1 MKRKESR
8 RIAAAGFR
16 MPAEWEPHEAT
27 WLGWPHELTDWP
39 GKFAPIP
46 WVYAEIVRH
55 LARVERVFLI
65 VEDREAEERARG
77 VLEKSGVQ
85 LDAVEFFHIP
95 TDRGWMRDSGPIGVV
110 EESANHGKHLS
121 SRARSAVGPDEG
133 SAVAFLNFA
142 FNGWAKYDDYKKDAR
157 VVARANGRLK
167 RHVVLPMHKGRRVVL
182 EGGSIEVNGRGT
194 LLTTEECLLSE
205 VQQRNP
211 GFARD
216 DYAEIF
222 RRYLGVTNVL
232 WLKNGI
238 AGDDTHGHVD
248 DLARFVDETT
258 VLTVVE
264 HDRGEVNCAP
274 LRQNLKL
281 LRAMK
286 DQDGKPLRVETLP
299 MPEPVYFA
307 GQRLPASYA
316 NFYVANKIV
325 LVPTFNDPADRVA
338 LAKLASLFLDR
349 EIVPIY
355 CRDLVLG
362 LGTIHCMTQ
371 QQPHR

>member
-1 MKRKESR
+1 MNRNKSR
-8 RIAAAGFR
+8 VSAVPQWR

-65 VEDREAEERARG
+65 VEDRVAEERARA

-95 TDRGWMRDSGPIGVV
+95 TDRGWMRDSGPICAV
-110 EESANHGKHLS
+110 SAHG
-121 SRARSAVGPDEG
+121 E
-133 SAVAFLNFA
+133 VAYNNFA

-157 VVARANGRLK
+157 VVARANRRLK
-167 RHVVLPMHKGRRVVL
+167 RRVVLPSHKGRRVVL
-182 EGGSIEVNGRGT
+182 EGGAIDVNGRGT
-194 LLTTEECLLSE
+194 LLTTEECLLGE

-211 GFARD
+211 GFTKD

-258 VLTVVE
+258 VVTVVE
-264 HDRGEVNCAP
+264 HDQGEANCAP
-274 LRQNLKL
+274 LKENLKL

-371 QQPHR
+371 QQPANKV

>member
-1 MKRKESR
+1 
-8 RIAAAGFR
+8 
-16 MPAEWEPHEAT
+16 
-27 WLGWPHELTDWP
+27 
-39 GKFAPIP
+39 
-46 WVYAEIVRH
+46 V
-55 LARVERVFLI
+55 RVERVFLI
-65 VEDREAEERARG
+65 VEDRESEERARG

-85 LDAVEFFHIP
+85 MDAVEFLHVP
-95 TDRGWMRDSGPIGVV
+95 TDRGWMRDSGPIGVL
-110 EESANHGKHLS
+110 AGGQNAGAL
-121 SRARSAVGPDEG
+121 
-133 SAVAFLNFA
+133 LNFA
-142 FNGWAKYDDYKKDAR
+142 FNGWAKYNDYKKDAR
-157 VVARANGRLK
+157 VVERANRRLK
-167 RHVVLPMHKGRRVVL
+167 QRVVLPMHKGRRVVL
-182 EGGSIEVNGRGT
+182 EGGSIDVNGRGT
-194 LLTTEECLLSE
+194 LLTTEECLLSD

-211 GFARD
+211 DFTKD

-232 WLKNGI
+232 WLKKGI

-258 VLTVVE
+258 VVTTIE
-264 HDRGEVNCAP
+264 HDPGEANYAP
-274 LRQNLKL
+274 LRENLKL

-325 LVPTFNDPADRVA
+325 LVPVFNDPADRVA

-355 CRDLVLG
+355 SRDLVLG

-371 QQPHR
+371 QVPKGAWPE